1 VWSLS
6 DCFDNDRWSGRARL
20 WARSCLNIPRVS
32 RLQGGPSGAAG
43 QRRGGRADASITT
56 AAVLRTATKLCSIG
70 HCNKSTRAGKSGGR
84 GGWQGCRRPDSVPG
98 PPWPVPLHPRP
109 ALQGQLPGEGPQEG
123 RLPGPCGR
131 AGGGNPNGGGGKA
144 ELPRC
149 FETRQNDLQYWGPT
163 HPVVLGKTPGG
174 RHAEFRCSCV
184 FCHIK
189 IIDGGGRFL
198 SWG

>member
-1 VWSLS
+1 M
-6 DCFDNDRWSGRARL
+6 
-20 WARSCLNIPRVS
+20 
-32 RLQGGPSGAAG
+32 GGPSGAVG

-56 AAVLRTATKLCSIG
+56 AAVLLTATKLCSIG
-70 HCNKSTRAGKSGGR
+70 HCNKSTRAGKSGVR
-84 GGWQGCRRPDSVPG
+84 GAGKGADG
-98 PPWPVPLHPRP
+98 PIPSPASPWAVPLHPRP

-131 AGGGNPNGGGGKA
+131 AGRGNPNGGGGKA

-149 FETRQNDLQYWGPT
+149 FETRQNDLQYWSPT
-163 HPVVLGKTPGG
+163 HPVVLGENHNRG

-189 IIDGGGRFL
+189 ILDGGGRVL